1 MGIRMK
7 FDDVLTLLSLKSPE
21 DVLRLTFKGKN
32 GMGNLLYRDGEVK
45 WIKYGQAEG
54 DEALE
59 ILLREKEIE
68 LMDLRE
74 VISAPAMNLLSSFMT
89 QHLSNLEEVKG
100 FVILDDH
107 GEPYIEELP
116 EPAEENLQLIKTE
129 ILPHLTRG
137 TSLTT
142 RMIEKEMENGLI
154 FVGVKL
160 KPELNSVVAV
170 GSRASIDKIKIFFN
184 NIAKI
189 TG

>member
-21 DVLRLTFKGKN
+21 EVLRLTFKGKR
-32 GMGNLLYRDGEVK
+32 GLGHLLYRDGEVR
-45 WIKYGQAEG
+45 WIKYGHSEG
-54 DEALE
+54 DEALDA
-59 ILLREKEIE
+59 LLQEREIE
-68 LMDLRE
+68 LMDMRE

-89 QHLSNLEEVKG
+89 QHLQNIDDVKG

-107 GEPYIEELP
+107 GEPYIESLP
-116 EPAEENLQLIKTE
+116 EPEEENLKLVRTE
-129 ILPHLTRG
+129 VLPHLTRG
-137 TSLTT
+137 ASLTA
-142 RMIEKEMENGLI
+142 RMIEREMKNGLI

-160 KPELNSVVAV
+160 KPELNAVVAV
-170 GSRASIDKIKIFFN
+170 GSRSSISKIKILFN